1 MVQKKNKIIAE
12 VGINHNGDVEIASKL
27 IKKCKEIGV
36 DIVKFQK
43 RDINLVYSKEVVD
56 QLRDSPFAQLK
67 EIKKKVLNLEKSN
80 MIKLIVY
87 VNQLIL
93 SGLLALGMLTV
104 RNF

>member
-1 MVQKKNKIIAE
+1 MVQKKIKIIAE

-43 RDINLVYSKEVVD
+43 RDINLVYSKEVLD
-56 QLRDSPFAQLK
+56 QLRDSPFGTTQRDQ
-67 EIKKKVLNLEKSN
+67 KKVLNLEKSN
-80 MIKLIVY
+80 MIKLTVY

-93 SGLLALGMLTV
+93 NGLLALGMLTV